1 MGALDDLLAAWR
13 ANPDADATIAL
24 CSYLGATRRDDLVKE
39 VANTAETWHSRD
51 VDVMVAVGRM
61 YLDLAMLPEAQASFV
76 TAGKANGQDPRP
88 FRYLGEVLL
97 RRGDAQRSE
106 KVLARAIQLG
116 SSDQETRHWHDR
128 ASFYIALQKRV
139 GAQAVADEV
148 GRALPRKVS
157 IPAPAVAPR
166 PFGSEDI
173 TNPGFA
179 SPLPRFESAD
189 EISEVSQIEPI
200 PDPPTRPARAR
211 TIIGVAPQG
220 HSSHPPPA
228 SQRPPQVVMPSKH
241 AIAARRDSFDH
252 EAVTA
257 LSPSPFEAQRAGM
270 RTAAA
275 AVATPLAIA
284 AQPAYPKPALAPVPD
299 PEPPVR
305 AVAPA
310 VARTA
315 DAALTPLGAAPAR
328 LSPAAPPPT
337 GFVPVSAPPPPLQAL
352 QPNEPEREISGP
364 SARHDD
370 RNPAPQVVLEH
381 LARVGIFEPKG
392 SVKPAWETPP
402 RQKSRGIWV
411 LPVAIALVAGSGIGA
426 YFYAKDVREKKMA
439 RATELNTDVDRLLK
453 TGKVADLR
461 ATDEKL
467 SESFEL
473 DSLSQKAAR
482 LWLQNR
488 VLRAL
493 LLAEESRGIDAAVH
507 RGQTVGL
514 AEKDVVFG
522 RIASFMVEGDL
533 AGAAAV
539 LPRWD
544 KEAGRDPYFHLVA
557 GAVLERAGDL
567 RAVER
572 YEAARTLAPD
582 LAATEILL
590 ARLALLEFGKE
601 KGKPVVDS
609 LKSRAGDQPTTR
621 ALAALSWVVDP
632 ERPESLPDEARLSP
646 EDRKQLPAPLAAV
659 PEMVAA
665 VEAMQ
670 KGDHASAAKS
680 LDTAIGLADT
690 PSLAVR
696 LGFLSIDMGDEQLA
710 RKAAL
715 RALAFSALYPRARI
729 LAARVALLGGRLEEA
744 QKAVEQLEPN
754 APDVAVVRAAVAYE
768 SLEPADLESAVSAL
782 GDAANDPAFAALR
795 VAAGVLRG
803 TKFPK
808 PDALKSLAE
817 PSVPWGE
824 LVALDAALDTG
835 NLMLAE
841 ELLGARASEEQRPVH
856 LLRLARLL
864 RYRGKAEEALA
875 ASEKALEANMTV
887 GLLLERTY
895 GLLAADKPA
904 EARTVV
910 AKYPSVLGPM
920 TAWLQALIDVAEKH
934 EAQAVARIAKLDLPP
949 DAAPLAI
956 KIMVD
961 RALVAAGDK
970 RAKPYHKALLKQ
982 FPKQPDLK
990 GLEL

>member
-1 MGALDDLLAAWR
+1 
-13 ANPDADATIAL
+13 
-24 CSYLGATRRDDLVKE
+24 
-39 VANTAETWHSRD
+39 
-51 VDVMVAVGRM
+51 MVAVGRM
-61 YLDLAMLPEAQASFV
+61 YLDLSMLAESQASFV
-76 TAGKANGQDPRP
+76 SAGKANGQDFRP

-97 RRGDAQRSE
+97 RRGDAQRAE

-116 SSDQETRHWHDR
+116 SGDQETRHWHDR

-148 GRALPRKVS
+148 GRALPKKVS
-157 IPAPAVAPR
+157 IPAPEVSPR
-166 PFGSEDI
+166 PFGSDDF
-173 TNPGFA
+173 TNPQLERMS

-189 EISEVSQIEPI
+189 EISEVSQVEAI

-211 TIIGVAPQG
+211 TIIGVAPPTQG
-220 HSSHPPPA
+220 TTSSPPPSSH
-228 SQRPPQVVMPSKH
+228 RPPQVVMPSKH
-241 AIAARRDSFDH
+241 GVAARKDQFDH
-252 EAVTA
+252 EAVTN

-270 RTAAA
+270 RNAAA
-275 AVATPLAIA
+275 AMATPLAMA
-284 AQPAYPKPALAPVPD
+284 AQPAYPKPAPKPAPVAPALAPVRA
-299 PEPPVR
+299 PVR
-305 AVAPA
+305 PAAPA

-315 DAALTPLGAAPAR
+315 EAALTPLAVAPAR
-328 LSPAAPPPT
+328 VGSSAPPPT
-337 GFVPVSAPPPPLQAL
+337 GFMPVSTPPPPLAAL
-352 QPNEPEREISGP
+352 MPAESRSQSTAPTR
-364 SARHDD
+364 RYDD

-392 SVKPAWETPP
+392 GVKPAWEAAP

-411 LPVAIALVAGSGIGA
+411 LPVAIALVAGSGIGG
-426 YFYAKDVREKKMA
+426 YFYAKDIRDKKMA
-439 RATELNTDVDRLLK
+439 RAVALNSDVEKLLK
-453 TGKVADLR
+453 TGRVSDLR
-461 ATDEKL
+461 ATDQKL

-493 LLAEESRGIDAAVH
+493 LLAEESRGIDSAVH

-514 AEKDVVFG
+514 AEKDVVVG

-582 LAATEILL
+582 LAATELML

-609 LKSRAGDQPTTR
+609 LRSRVGDQPTTR
-621 ALAALSWVVDP
+621 ALAALSWVVDH
-632 ERPESLPDEARLSP
+632 ERPTELPAEARLQP
-646 EDRKQLPAPLAAV
+646 DDAKQLPAPLAAV
-659 PEMVAA
+659 PAMVAA

-670 KGDHASAAKS
+670 KGDLEGAGKSIGSA
-680 LDTAIGLADT
+680 IELADT

-696 LGFLSIDMGDEQLA
+696 LGFLAIDTGDEQLA

-744 QKAVEQLEPN
+744 QKAVEQLEPSS
-754 APDVAVVRAAVAYE
+754 PDVAVVRAAVAYE
-768 SLEPADLESAVSAL
+768 SLEPADVESAVSAL
-782 GDAANDPAFAALR
+782 GEAANDPAFEGLR

-803 TKFPK
+803 TKYPK
-808 PDALKSLAE
+808 ADAQKSMAE
-817 PSVPWGE
+817 PQVPWGE
-824 LVALDAALDTG
+824 LVAVDAALDTG
-835 NLMLAE
+835 NLDRAA
-841 ELLGARASEEQRPVH
+841 ELLGARAAEEQRPVH
-856 LLRLARLL
+856 LLRLARLM
-864 RYRGKAEEALA
+864 RYRGKAAEALA

-895 GLLAADKPA
+895 DLLAAEKAAD
-904 EARTVV
+904 ARTFV
-910 AKYPSVLGPM
+910 AKYPSTLGPM

-934 EAQAVARIAKLDLPP
+934 EAQATARIAKLDLPP
-949 DAAPLAI
+949 DAAPLAL
-956 KIMVD
+956 KIMVA

-970 RAKPYHKALLKQ
+970 RAKPYHKALAKAYPQ
-982 FPKQPDLK
+982 QPDLK
-990 GLEL
+990 ALEP